1 MFFERPETGQRTLL
15 VSVRFTGDTAPR
27 DTTELFELAKSA
39 GLDPLPVVKVKRDR
53 PHPGLCI
60 GIGKIEEVA
69 DVVRDENVHLLVIDG
84 EVTATQQ
91 HKLELRLCVRVISRT
106 ELILKVFADRART
119 REGKLQVEL
128 ATLKHL
134 QTHLVRG
141 WSHLDRQR
149 GGVNLRGVGETQL
162 SIDRRLLARRVSVME
177 QRLEQVR
184 KQRTQ
189 QRKQRSRSDTPTVAL
204 VGYTNAGKSTLFNHL
219 SSASV
224 YADDRLFA
232 TLDPTMRRINLPGY
246 GIIVI
251 ADTVG
256 FIRDLPTDLVDA
268 FKATLEEVSEADL
281 LVHVI
286 DASNDDVEAV
296 RDSVRA
302 VLDKVGADNVP
313 VLEVFNKIDIVK
325 GTSCLNYQRLCVSA
339 LTGYGIEDLI
349 EKISNRFGVTQ
360 RPFSIRLA
368 SSEGHIRSWL
378 YRIRAVLDETIED
391 DGSWALTV
399 RLGTKQVRRLLAN
412 EGVALCRTKLE
423 RPSLSTI

>member
-60 GIGKIEEVA
+60 GIGKVEEVA

-378 YRIRAVLDETIED
+378 YKIRAVLDETIED

>member
-1 MFFERPETGQRTLL
+1 ML

-268 FKATLEEVSEADL
+268 FKATLG
-281 LVHVI
+281 
-286 DASNDDVEAV
+286 
-296 RDSVRA
+296 R
-302 VLDKVGADNVP
+302 
-313 VLEVFNKIDIVK
+313 
-325 GTSCLNYQRLCVSA
+325 
-339 LTGYGIEDLI
+339 
-349 EKISNRFGVTQ
+349 GV
-360 RPFSIRLA
+360 
-368 SSEGHIRSWL
+368 
-378 YRIRAVLDETIED
+378 
-391 DGSWALTV
+391 
-399 RLGTKQVRRLLAN
+399 
-412 EGVALCRTKLE
+412 
-423 RPSLSTI
+423 

>member
-1 MFFERPETGQRTLL
+1 M
-15 VSVRFTGDTAPR
+15 
-27 DTTELFELAKSA
+27 
-39 GLDPLPVVKVKRDR
+39 
-53 PHPGLCI
+53 
-60 GIGKIEEVA
+60 
-69 DVVRDENVHLLVIDG
+69 
-84 EVTATQQ
+84 
-91 HKLELRLCVRVISRT
+91 
-106 ELILKVFADRART
+106 
-119 REGKLQVEL
+119 
-128 ATLKHL
+128 
-134 QTHLVRG
+134 
-141 WSHLDRQR
+141 
-149 GGVNLRGVGETQL
+149 
-162 SIDRRLLARRVSVME
+162 
-177 QRLEQVR
+177 
-184 KQRTQ
+184 
-189 QRKQRSRSDTPTVAL
+189 
-204 VGYTNAGKSTLFNHL
+204 
-219 SSASV
+219 
-224 YADDRLFA
+224 
-232 TLDPTMRRINLPGY
+232 
-246 GIIVI
+246 
-251 ADTVG
+251 
-256 FIRDLPTDLVDA
+256 
-268 FKATLEEVSEADL
+268 SEADL